1 MIKAHTLHYNAT
13 IRDALIKLNEVESAA
28 INIFVVNEAFQVLGS
43 LTDGDIRRHL
53 IKFGDLSAPVTEAMN
68 KNFERINKDYTLAEL
83 DKFRKKKIELV
94 PLVDNDDRLLD
105 LVDLSKIRS
114 ILPVDALIMAGGE
127 GRRLQPFTNTIPK
140 PLLRVGD
147 KPILEHNVDR
157 LISFG
162 IKNFFLSIRYLG
174 QQIVDYFG
182 DGSEKGIKIEY
193 LWEKEPL
200 GTVGALRT
208 VSRREHSSV
217 LVMNSDLLT
226 DIDFEDFYRAYE
238 ESGADFS
245 VASVPYQVS
254 IPYAVLETQNNMVL
268 SLEEKPTFNYYSSAG
283 IYLLNA
289 DLIDL
294 IPPNCSFNAT
304 DLIEVLITKG
314 KRVSSF
320 PILGYW
326 LDIGRPEDYM
336 KAIKDIKHLEL

>member
-314 KRVSSF
+314 KRVTSF